1 MNLGVRMVV
10 GTRQPLTAELTYV
23 VPSVLQPLIEMNRP
37 LPWPTRVVK
46 GTSDFLIQRGWIIV
60 IAIVGVVLTELVM
73 WLERRMSRW
82 RQLERE
88 RF

>member
-1 MNLGVRMVV
+1 
-10 GTRQPLTAELTYV
+10 
-23 VPSVLQPLIEMNRP
+23 
-37 LPWPTRVVK
+37 
-46 GTSDFLIQRGWIIV
+46 
-60 IAIVGVVLTELVM
+60 VVLTEFVM

>member
-1 MNLGVRMVV
+1 MPSHVLRRALVWSLGVIAALGLLDAR
-10 GTRQPLTAELTYV
+10 TAFAAKISGLGGMIVEYANVFATAKLFA
-23 VPSVLQPLIEMNRP
+23 P
-37 LPWPTRVVK
+37 
-46 GTSDFLIQRGWIIV
+46 IIV
-60 IAIVGVVLTELVM
+60 IALVGVVLTELVM

>member
-1 MNLGVRMVV
+1 VAAL
-10 GTRQPLTAELTYV
+10 LTLEASAAAATKIKLF
-23 VPSVLQPLIEMNRP
+23 VP
-37 LPWPTRVVK
+37 
-46 GTSDFLIQRGWIIV
+46 IIV
-60 IAIVGVVLTELVM
+60 IALVGVVLTELVM

>member
-1 MNLGVRMVV
+1 
-10 GTRQPLTAELTYV
+10 
-23 VPSVLQPLIEMNRP
+23 
-37 LPWPTRVVK
+37 
-46 GTSDFLIQRGWIIV
+46 
-60 IAIVGVVLTELVM
+60 VGVVLTELVM